1 MFVVPEAVCLAEED
15 EERPVEE
22 EEEAEEAEDLDL
34 PGCRRKD
41 LTAGCVPLLPLL

>member
-1 MFVVPEAVCLAEED
+1 MFVVPEAVCLAEDD

-22 EEEAEEAEDLDL
+22 EEKEEEEDLDL

>member
-1 MFVVPEAVCLAEED
+1 MFVVPEAVCLTEDD

-22 EEEAEEAEDLDL
+22 EEKEEEEDLDL